1 MGDADVDLICSESV
15 FSSIL
20 SYSFSPV
27 ELSATS
33 GLVMSALSSSLSL
46 ISVIS
51 SIEGVVDVDC
61 CN

>member
-1 MGDADVDLICSESV
+1 MGDTDVDLMCLESV
-15 FSSIL
+15 FSSVL
-20 SYSFSPV
+20 SYLFSPV